1 MRLRHYS
8 NLLHCGGVGAAFIC
22 TLRRERKR
30 ERDREERVRQI
41 ENKRERERERVE
53 ARSAILEISSC
64 SVGGLVRRTRVVVQE
79 GKKERLKNQVLFL
92 CFSK

>member
-41 ENKRERERERVE
+41 ENKREREREREWKQEVQFLRYPVV
-53 ARSAILEISSC
+53 A
-64 SVGGLVRRTRVVVQE
+64 LVV
-79 GKKERLKNQVLFL
+79 
-92 CFSK
+92 

>member
-41 ENKRERERERVE
+41 ENKRERVE

-92 CFSK
+92 CLSK